1 MNTGK
6 HPRKTAAANK
16 AGKPK
21 AQMNAVPSSGKEL
34 IVDSLG
40 PLDPD
45 ALRADRAFRLHLDG
59 RSIREI
65 ADLLGCS
72 TGKAWQSVA
81 KMSEALRDI
90 STPEHRGAVREL
102 LVRRYGKI
110 YRQAEQCL
118 NDAIEG
124 LDRGAV
130 PALIACLL
138 KVNSDLARLY
148 ALDGDSGA
156 AGVPAVGRLEEVARR
171 IMLSGPHSKAA
182 RLQALRLADVT
193 PQGETP

>member
-1 MNTGK
+1 MNTAK

-21 AQMNAVPSSGKEL
+21 VQMNSVPSSGKEL
-34 IVDSLG
+34 VVDSLG

-45 ALRADRAFRLHLDG
+45 ALRADRAFRLHLEG

-72 TGKAWQSVA
+72 VGKAWQSVA
-81 KMSEALRDI
+81 AMSEALRDI

-118 NDAIEG
+118 GDAIEG
-124 LDRGAV
+124 LRGFG
-130 PALIACLL
+130 
-138 KVNSDLARLY
+138 DGFEEGWGH
-148 ALDGDSGA
+148 GDSFFLAGMQSRITGA
-156 AGVPAVGRLEEVARR
+156 MFHASHKRTIRSYET
-171 IMLSGPHSKAA
+171 KAFF
-182 RLQALRLADVT
+182 
-193 PQGETP
+193 GGSETVHRKA